1 MNEKPL
7 FFKYSPWKRKETL
20 QLLLLVFVIVPFFI
34 EYLLNDYLESTFQND
49 LYAGTL
55 TGFIMSIVFTL
66 AVYCLA
72 LRPQRLTWK
81 EVGLSSFPKTYWG
94 AIGGWAMVLIIA
106 SIFLIIAGDLFGLG
120 YGNKKTDSL
129 QSHLNFINF
138 TIGFISAAVTSPVY
152 EEILYRGFLYRWLR
166 SKYGLVIGMIGSS
179 FIFMLV
185 HIPTY
190 NVLPI
195 TFISGLVFSWTYEK
209 TKSIIP
215 GMIIH
220 AIFNALAVIL
230 TVI

>member
-106 SIFLIIAGDLFGLG
+106 SIFLIIAGDLFELG

-138 TIGFISAAVTSPVY
+138 TIGFISAAVISPVY

>member
-1 MNEKPL
+1 
-7 FFKYSPWKRKETL
+7 
-20 QLLLLVFVIVPFFI
+20 
-34 EYLLNDYLESTFQND
+34 
-49 LYAGTL
+49 
-55 TGFIMSIVFTL
+55 
-66 AVYCLA
+66 
-72 LRPQRLTWK
+72 
-81 EVGLSSFPKTYWG
+81 
-94 AIGGWAMVLIIA
+94 MVLIIA
-106 SIFLIIAGDLFGLG
+106 SIFLIIVGDLFGLG
-120 YGNKKTDSL
+120 YENKKTDSL

-138 TIGFISAAVTSPVY
+138 TIGFISAAVISPVY

-230 TVI
+230 TVV